1 MHFVEMIA
9 VIIICI
15 GCPLSVTHSFSVMLV
30 FCYRYAEERAADR
43 DRGRCEEILCV
54 RTGSVAS
61 SRDTSLS
68 RRGTSQERES
78 SEDKGSQEPKDEAKY
93 KGADSASRKPNEEE
107 PTAMKPGEYFQ
118 PVVGDRWRR
127 GFK

>member
-1 MHFVEMIA
+1 MCVC
-9 VIIICI
+9 VCV
-15 GCPLSVTHSFSVMLV
+15 LS
-30 FCYRYAEERAADR
+30 RYAEERAADR

-78 SEDKGSQEPKDEAKY
+78 SEDKGSQEANIETKKEQSANLQGITAKTSILTEID
-93 KGADSASRKPNEEE
+93 KGMHPL
-107 PTAMKPGEYFQ
+107 
-118 PVVGDRWRR
+118 
-127 GFK
+127 